1 MILEKKGK
9 ARKPPV
15 LSAVADISAKAL
27 DAAKERGYR
36 EGMREGRR
44 EQRKKDTPVLLIAVA
59 ATAALAQIPYL
70 TLALV
75 KRKKE
80 REEEARRASEAEMK
94 FIESVRGR
102 LLRDIERFRKK

>member
-9 ARKPPV
+9 AHKPALP
-15 LSAVADISAKAL
+15 SAIADISAKVL

-75 KRKKE
+75 RQKKE